1 MHELKGHD
9 MTLKTLSAALVAAS
23 LLGTAV
29 QADITIIQ
37 SGPMP
42 GASALAP
49 QLSMQGSGFGIA
61 SAFIRD
67 MAAARMPGFVIPEM
81 DTMDAIDAP
90 PIIAPP
96 ADPIAFAG
104 RWSLIEIF
112 DANAGTLR
120 FPDILVADAGLNIAP
135 EGEFNASAGCNSI
148 FGRMEQ
154 NEGMVEIGEV
164 MATLMACDEPTM
176 RLERALIDS
185 LSDAA
190 LFANGYDRLVF
201 LDAEGRPLARFS
213 AEID

>member
-1 MHELKGHD
+1 

-23 LLGTAV
+23 LLGTVV
-29 QADITIIQ
+29 QADVTIIQ

-42 GASALAP
+42 GTSTFAP
-49 QLSMQGSGFGIA
+49 QLNMQGSGFGIA

-120 FPDILVADAGLNIAP
+120 FPDVLIAEAGLDIAP
-135 EGEFNASAGCNSI
+135 EGGFNATAGCNSI
-148 FGRMEQ
+148 FGQMEQ
-154 NEGMVEIGEV
+154 DAGMVETGEV

-176 RLERALIDS
+176 RLERALIGS

-190 LFANGYDRLVF
+190 LFANGHDRLVF
-201 LDAEGRPLARFS
+201 LSVDGRPLVRFA
-213 AEID
+213 AEFD

>member
-1 MHELKGHD
+1 

-23 LLGTAV
+23 LLGTSV

-42 GASALAP
+42 GHSAIVP
-49 QLSMQGSGFGIA
+49 QLNMQGSGFDIA

-67 MAAARMPGFVIPEM
+67 MMANRMPGFEIPEM
-81 DTMDAIDAP
+81 DMTDAIDAP

-120 FPDILVADAGLNIAP
+120 FPEVLIAEAELDIAP
-135 EGEFNASAGCNSI
+135 EGRFSASAGCNTI
-148 FGRMEQ
+148 FGQMEQ
-154 NEGMVEIGEV
+154 SAGVVETGEV

-176 RLERALIDS
+176 RLERALTRS
-185 LSDAA
+185 LEEAA
-190 LFANGYDRLVF
+190 LFANGHARLVF
-201 LDAEGRPLARFS
+201 LDVEGRPLARFA